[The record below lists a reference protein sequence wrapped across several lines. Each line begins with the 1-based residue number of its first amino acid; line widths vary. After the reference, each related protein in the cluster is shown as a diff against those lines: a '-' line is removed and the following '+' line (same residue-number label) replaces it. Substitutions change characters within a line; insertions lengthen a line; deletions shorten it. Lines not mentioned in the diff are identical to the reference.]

1 MKANYSYVIF
11 VIKGINIFCVLKCF
25 SKNFL
30 YWDCLTKLFYR
41 FYNCVSF
48 FAASEICNRV
58 HGQCLPAVYL
68 RHDKTAI
75 WQKHGWLRERE
86 RDREGGGGVLSYKQ
100 KNRGLRFAKI
110 PLYGGGLKFFS
121 PQNEAPIKK
130 QYITRSPDITEYAN
144 LCSCVVNS
152 WCK

>member
-1 MKANYSYVIF
+1 MKVKANYSYVIF

-86 RDREGGGGVLSYKQ
+86 RDREGGGVYSHINKKTGVWDLQRSRFMGVVWNFFHRKMRHQ
-100 KNRGLRFAKI
+100 LKNNTLPGALT
-110 PLYGGGLKFFS
+110 L
-121 PQNEAPIKK
+121 QNMQIYVHA
-130 QYITRSPDITEYAN
+130 
-144 LCSCVVNS
+144 L
-152 WCK
+152 